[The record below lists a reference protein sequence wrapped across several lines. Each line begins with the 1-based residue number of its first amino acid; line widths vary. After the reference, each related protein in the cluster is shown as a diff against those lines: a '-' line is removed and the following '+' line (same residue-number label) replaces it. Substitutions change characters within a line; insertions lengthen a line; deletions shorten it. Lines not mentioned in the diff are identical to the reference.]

1 MRSHVF
7 AIVRSCFA
15 ALRQVRSVR
24 RSLMRQTPLSLVH
37 ALGVSK
43 FDYCNSIQR
52 LCTPFGQIAV
62 RAECRC
68 PANLLVTEV
77 RTQPVTPWTLL
88 IASSG
93 ENPIPTVFWHF
104 AAFTARHHRTLLA
117 VYAMLPMSTVVV
129 TSARPTQCRWSF
141 HQFGA
146 RHLAAA
152 RAWNDLLPMIRASP
166 STNNLKHSFFIQHFT
181 DLTTG
186 LSELNCAK
194 CLCSVLRCLLGML
207 KPFIFRNR

>member
-1 MRSHVF
+1 MNSTDCEF
-7 AIVRSCFA
+7 
-15 ALRQVRSVR
+15 R
-24 RSLMRQTPLSLVH
+24 RES
-37 ALGVSK
+37 
-43 FDYCNSIQR
+43 NSD
-52 LCTPFGQIAV
+52 C
-62 RAECRC
+62 
-68 PANLLVTEV
+68 
-77 RTQPVTPWTLL
+77 
-88 IASSG
+88 
-93 ENPIPTVFWHF
+93 VFWHF
-104 AAFTARHHRTLLA
+104 AAFTARHRHTLLA

-194 CLCSVLRCLLGML
+194 CLCSVLRCLLNNNNNNHTL
-207 KPFIFRNR
+207 TVLTSTLIIQIHIFKQLFL